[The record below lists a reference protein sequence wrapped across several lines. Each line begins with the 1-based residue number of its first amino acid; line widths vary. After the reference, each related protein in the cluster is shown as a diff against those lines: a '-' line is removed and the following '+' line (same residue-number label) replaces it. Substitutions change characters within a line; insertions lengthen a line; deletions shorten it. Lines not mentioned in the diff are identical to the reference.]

1 MCIFWIELHAKFIL
15 SDRYKAE
22 DMSFDSVLL
31 DSPHLGFE
39 MYRAVSLTKWVW
51 MDKNTFVL
59 PISSTKPISLK
70 LQYITLFPDNS
81 YSVSTRC
88 IDELRNFVTS
98 QNGPQYFQNFFG
110 NFFVFPKLPEDDKH
124 PQYYYFI
131 SHCPKHF
138 NHSRLLFVSRTT
150 LKIVRYLD
158 LPGYIG
164 DVCLDPRSKEI
175 FVLLGTSP
183 DRFYTPAYADAGT
196 YPPNPK
202 KFHEL
207 KCYLEDPWISK
218 REGTSFVEN
227 LIFKVDELGLKWN
240 TSKCLRTKTYPPAG
254 YEKATNNQHT
264 IYYRNLTAY
273 STSQIHLS
281 KYFVTAL
288 DDAIKIGVDI
298 SRYHHYHAKVAK
310 GLLGMGKIFRHPTK
324 PVSLALTPGK
334 QGFTIYMDEWAESE
348 DRKALPT
355 INFRR
360 NKFHFK
366 TGPVNYSC
374 VINE

>member
-1 MCIFWIELHAKFIL
+1 VYSFF

-22 DMSFDSVLL
+22 EMSFDSIAL
-31 DSPHLGFE
+31 DSAHLGFE
-39 MYRAVSLTKWVW
+39 TYRAVSLTKWVW
-51 MDKNTFVL
+51 IDKNTFVL
-59 PISSTKPISLK
+59 PVSTANPISLK
-70 LQYITLFPDNS
+70 LQYLTLFPDNS

-88 IDELRNFVTS
+88 IDALRNFVTS

-110 NFFVFPKLPEDDKH
+110 NFFAFPKLPEAERH
-124 PQYYYFI
+124 SEYYYFI

-150 LKIVRYLD
+150 LMIVRYLD

-164 DVCLDPRSKEI
+164 DVCLDPRTREI
-175 FVLLGTSP
+175 YVLLGTCK
-183 DRFYTPAYADAGT
+183 DRFYNPGYADAAT

-207 KCYLEDPWISK
+207 KCYLEDPWIVK

-227 LIFKVDELGLKWN
+227 LIFKVDELGLKWS
-240 TSKCLRTKTYPPAG
+240 TSKCLRSKTYPPAG
-254 YEKATNNQHT
+254 YEKATNNQHA

-288 DDAIKIGVDI
+288 DDSIKIGVDI
-298 SRYHHYHAKVAK
+298 SRYHHFHSKVCK
-310 GLLGMGKIFRHPTK
+310 GLLGLGKIFRHPTK
-324 PVSLALTPGK
+324 PVAFGLTYNK
-334 QGFTIYMDEWAESE
+334 QGFNIYLDEWAESE
-348 DRKALPT
+348 DRTALPC

-366 TGPVNYSC
+366 TGPVNYTC
-374 VINE
+374 TLNV